1 MMTLFD
7 KISFIGSG
15 NVAYN
20 YCNVLK
26 NNNITPS
33 FVLTRDES
41 KISSIEKS
49 FAIKAT
55 ADYNDIIDS
64 DLIIIAV
71 KDEAIRDVVL
81 NLTTYKG
88 VLVHTSGTQPSSI
101 LDMTPNYG
109 VIYPLQTMTKSN
121 IADFTRLPLLITASS
136 SEVLKKIH
144 TFAKMM
150 SDNVLECTDED
161 RRNIHLSAVFVC
173 NFINVMLQIG
183 EQILEDKGF
192 TLSLLEHL
200 VRETI
205 DNAFKLG
212 PVKALT
218 GPARRSD
225 FDTIDK
231 HLSLLEKDVE
241 ERKIY
246 ELLTDYIINKY
257 KNNEEL

>member
-1 MMTLFD
+1 
-7 KISFIGSG
+7 
-15 NVAYN
+15 
-20 YCNVLK
+20 
-26 NNNITPS
+26 
-33 FVLTRDES
+33 
-41 KISSIEKS
+41 
-49 FAIKAT
+49 
-55 ADYNDIIDS
+55 
-64 DLIIIAV
+64 
-71 KDEAIRDVVL
+71 
-81 NLTTYKG
+81 
-88 VLVHTSGTQPSSI
+88 
-101 LDMTPNYG
+101 
-109 VIYPLQTMTKSN
+109 
-121 IADFTRLPLLITASS
+121 
-136 SEVLKKIH
+136 
-144 TFAKMM
+144 
-150 SDNVLECTDED
+150 
-161 RRNIHLSAVFVC
+161 
-173 NFINVMLQIG
+173 MLQIG

-192 TLSLLEHL
+192 KLSLLEHL